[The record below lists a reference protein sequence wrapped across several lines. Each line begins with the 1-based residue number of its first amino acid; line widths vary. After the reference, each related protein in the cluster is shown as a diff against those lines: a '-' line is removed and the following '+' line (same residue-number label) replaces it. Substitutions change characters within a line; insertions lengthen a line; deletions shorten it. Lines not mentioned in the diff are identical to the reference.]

1 MKPVARSE
9 ILDYLTYED
18 ERPRIRPEIMA
29 QKALR
34 RISVGEYLT
43 FLFENHDTVWYQ
55 IQEMIRAERLV
66 READIQHEIETY
78 NELLGAEGE
87 LGCTLMIEI
96 DDPRER
102 DDKLRR
108 WLELPTKVYV
118 RLADGR
124 KVYADFDS
132 RQVGTD
138 RLSSVQ
144 YLKFKVGREVPV
156 AVGCDLAEIQGETHL
171 TAEQRKALAV
181 DLGLEEVSR
190 SAAVK

>member
-1 MKPVARSE
+1 MKPVERSE

-18 ERPRIRPEIMA
+18 ERPRLRPQILA

-55 IQEMIRAERLV
+55 IQEMIRTERLV
-66 READIQHEIETY
+66 READIRHEIDTY

-108 WLELPTKVYV
+108 WLDLPTKVYV

-124 KVYADFDS
+124 KVYADFDP
-132 RQVGTD
+132 RQVGED

-144 YLKFKVGREVPV
+144 YLKFKVGKEVPL
-156 AVGCDLAEIQGETHL
+156 AVGCDLAEIQGETRL
-171 TAEQRKALAV
+171 TPKQRAALAS
-181 DLGLEEVSR
+181 DLGLKEVDAR
-190 SAAVK
+190 